1 MSWIVLSLD
10 SEVCLWGDQ
19 KPDRRKSGQAGN
31 RSEAA
36 RSRLVMVTIA
46 PMLASPSRRP
56 DLPAR
61 ETLRGRPFYARL
73 VQMGGS
79 DTPPSDRLISIDV
92 AGSSPAP
99 GSPVL
104 LPVRAVEL
112 APARAFFFNTAPIGD
127 ARIDLT
133 AWGFFFRDQAT
144 VSRRSWQTTEPSF
157 IVISSSLAWVTWAG
171 SNF

>member
-19 KPDRRKSGQAGN
+19 KPDRRKSGQVGN

-36 RSRLVMVTIA
+36 RGRLVMVTIA

-73 VQMGGS
+73 VQMGAQPAGQ
-79 DTPPSDRLISIDV
+79 DV

-112 APARAFFFNTAPIGD
+112 APARAFFF
-127 ARIDLT
+127 
-133 AWGFFFRDQAT
+133 RDQAT
-144 VSRRSWQTTEPSF
+144 VSRRSWQTTEPSL
-157 IVISSSLAWVTWAG
+157 IVISSTLAQLAWAG

>member
-1 MSWIVLSLD
+1 
-10 SEVCLWGDQ
+10 
-19 KPDRRKSGQAGN
+19 
-31 RSEAA
+31 
-36 RSRLVMVTIA
+36 MVTIA

-73 VQMGGS
+73 VQMGAQPAGQ
-79 DTPPSDRLISIDV
+79 DV

-157 IVISSSLAWVTWAG
+157 IVISSSLARVTWAG